1 MLKNIREKLIEQNG
15 AVSLLVFIT
24 VLSFVTILTGAFI
37 TVTTLR
43 KSRIRKWYKVTRN
56 IWRRCKK
63 SRPNI

>member
-1 MLKNIREKLIEQNG
+1 MKKNIREMLKKENA

-43 KSRIRKWYKVTRN
+43 KSRIRK
-56 IWRRCKK
+56 
-63 SRPNI
+63 

>member
-1 MLKNIREKLIEQNG
+1 MQKNITKMLKKENG

-43 KSRIRKWYKVTRN
+43 KSRIRK
-56 IWRRCKK
+56 
-63 SRPNI
+63 

>member
-43 KSRIRKWYKVTRN
+43 KSRIRK
-56 IWRRCKK
+56 
-63 SRPNI
+63 

>member
-1 MLKNIREKLIEQNG
+1 MKKNIREMLKKENA

-24 VLSFVTILTGAFI
+24 VLSFVTILAGAFI

>member
-1 MLKNIREKLIEQNG
+1 MLKSIRKKLIEQKG

-43 KSRIRKWYKVTRN
+43 KLQLESDISLQIV
-56 IWRRCKK
+56 
-63 SRPNI
+63 

>member
-1 MLKNIREKLIEQNG
+1 MNKNIRKVLKQENA

-43 KSRIRKWYKVTRN
+43 KSRIRK
-56 IWRRCKK
+56 
-63 SRPNI
+63 